1 MTVRTI
7 APSVL
12 LSSLV
17 LVSFGSAA
25 AVWIGTVPSI
35 VSASTFV
42 LSMVFL
48 VTAAGVALMTFHGA
62 MATSTVGQLLHATE
76 ISESSRRRNDWRE

>member
-1 MTVRTI
+1 
-7 APSVL
+7 
-12 LSSLV
+12 
-17 LVSFGSAA
+17 
-25 AVWIGTVPSI
+25 VPSI

-48 VTAAGVALMTFHGA
+48 VVAGGVALMTFHNA

-76 ISESSRRRNDWRE
+76 IAGSSWWRND

>member
-1 MTVRTI
+1 
-7 APSVL
+7 
-12 LSSLV
+12 
-17 LVSFGSAA
+17 
-25 AVWIGTVPSI
+25 
-35 VSASTFV
+35 V

-76 ISESSRRRNDWRE
+76 TAESSRRRNVWRE